1 MLRVGALEGGYE
13 VEMLKANPSMKTYA
27 GPAFEKSERERLS
40 QLAKPKA
47 ALKPPVYAPETS
59 TVIGEPISKQVGHS
73 LDGPSSGLSGRAD
86 TCRRRGVRPG
96 RPAGAASRVLIAI
109 RT

>member
-27 GPAFEKSERERLS
+27 GPAFEKLERERLS

-73 LDGPSSGLSGRAD
+73 LDGPSPISRAALTPTD
-86 TCRRRGVRPG
+86 VAAFVR
-96 RPAGAASRVLIAI
+96 AGPPVLQVAS
-109 RT
+109 